1 MADSANLKSVRLQY
15 IVIDT
20 APAMLRDIRL
30 QYITP
35 DENPASIRRVVGNF
49 LIVDKNPANFKAVR
63 AQFLEESKTPASV
76 RRIVGNFLVVDKSGL
91 NLRDLRL
98 QYLEESRTPASMRRL
113 VGNIMTRDRDPANL
127 KAVRVQFAEMVNN
140 PPKLNI
146 DVWTKLLSII
156 NALNGWNFTTSQLT
170 PGTPKIAPAGSPWNT
185 ELEVTALPASGF
197 SGKVK
202 VYYQR
207 FPISDFFKNNFPL
220 LDFNGKNTT
229 RDMLPQ
235 INALMG
241 TFLTADDVE
250 DTPINRVTNTM
261 TLVISNKSWLF
272 LEGSTFSWQNVAN
285 LADMYPVTDL
295 FGFNNDDAPLS
306 VIDARATSG
315 IHQIRASDG
324 STFPAYVDMT
334 TDGGYWIQ
342 VGHWTTVAPT
352 VNDQLLVNDV
362 IMAGYPI
369 NGFSTDTVNRPIVTA
384 GKITSNPAKQ
394 WMLKHDHPTWKSL
407 FGDWQIGNIIPKDAV
422 IPYDQAFPIKTSIG
436 NKSIYGQRSG
446 WGLPTTGA
454 DAFGFW
460 TQPNQ
465 YGPCGGAGMA
475 GSDRCCPVSDFVGNF
490 GVHADFAYQKRLY
503 VRASNY
509 GA

>member
-20 APAMLRDIRL
+20 APAMLRDVRL
-30 QYITP
+30 QYIAGGET
-35 DENPASIRRVVGNF
+35 PASIRRVTGSF
-49 LIVDKNPANFKAVR
+49 LTIDKNPINVKAVR
-63 AQFLEESKTPASV
+63 AQFLEPVKTPASV
-76 RRIVGNFLVVDKSGL
+76 RRVTGQFLVVDKSPL
-91 NLRDLRL
+91 NLRDIRL
-98 QYLEESRTPASMRRL
+98 QYLEPSRSPASVRRL
-113 VGNIMTRDRDPANL
+113 VASVLTRDRDPANV
-127 KAVRVQFAEMVNN
+127 KAIRVQFAEMVNN

-156 NALNGWNFTTSQLT
+156 NSLNGWNFTTSQLT
-170 PGTPKIAPAGSPWNT
+170 PGTPKIAPPGSPWNT

-207 FPISDFFKNNFPL
+207 FPISDFFMNNFPL

-235 INALMG
+235 INAAMG

-250 DTPINRVTNTM
+250 DTPINRETNTM
-261 TLVISNKSWLF
+261 TVVISNKSWLF
-272 LEGSTFSWQNVAN
+272 LEGSTFSWQNVAS

-295 FGFNNDDAPLS
+295 PGFFNDDAPLS
-306 VIDARATSG
+306 VIDARPTSG

-352 VNDQLLVNDV
+352 VNDQLLVNEV
-362 IMAGYPI
+362 LMAGYPI
-369 NGFSTDTVNRPIVTA
+369 KGFSTDTVNRPIITD

-407 FGDWQIGNIIPKDAV
+407 FGDWQIGDIIPKDAV
-422 IPYDQAFPIKTSIG
+422 IPYNQAFPVKTSIG

-446 WGLPTTGA
+446 WGMPTTGA

-465 YGPCGGAGMA
+465 YGPCGGAGIA
-475 GSDRCCPVSDFVGNF
+475 GGDRCCPVSDFVGNF

-503 VRASNY
+503 VRASNF
-509 GA
+509 